1 MEKNLMFKKLK
12 GIVIDLFNKI
22 NFVVKI
28 KTLQENVVNL
38 LNEIESLQLQ
48 NAQLIADNKILK
60 DTNKE
65 LEENFDSLKQRIEEI
80 LGGTKL

>member
-1 MEKNLMFKKLK
+1 MFKKLK
-12 GIVIDLFNKI
+12 GIVIYLFNKI
-22 NFVVKI
+22 NFVGKI

-65 LEENFDSLKQRIEEI
+65 LEENFGSLKQRIEEI

>member
-22 NFVVKI
+22 NFVGKI

>member
-1 MEKNLMFKKLK
+1 MFKKLK

-22 NFVVKI
+22 NFVGKI
-28 KTLQENVVNL
+28 RTLQENVVSL
-38 LNEIESLQLQ
+38 LNEIESLQSQ

-65 LEENFDSLKQRIEEI
+65 LEENFGSLKQKIEEI

>member
-1 MEKNLMFKKLK
+1 MFKKLK